1 VPARHSRD
9 SPAGRTYH
17 FVYLR
22 CKAGWLTRPCPT
34 TAWKASDRGDAGVPI
49 VATHDP
55 EYFCRARLGQIDRVD
70 DVSADLALG
79 IAALASLPP
88 TPIKKTSSM
97 ELGGHQRQCEPS
109 DP

>member
-1 VPARHSRD
+1 MADQAVPDH
-9 SPAGRTYH
+9 G
-17 FVYLR
+17 LE
-22 CKAGWLTRPCPT
+22 
-34 TAWKASDRGDAGVPI
+34 ASDRGDAGVPI

-79 IAALASLPP
+79 IAASASLPP

-97 ELGGHQRQCEPS
+97 EFGGHQRRCEPS